1 MWYIAEPKSF
11 SCRKEP
17 STKDRNRMKTVPQ
30 KLSWLLVALA
40 FVVSGVSAQDRPPL
54 LQNIS
59 VGQPSP
65 TPLVLKTGST
75 NPSAAAPVVVRNPV
89 RTMFPALESIEIP
102 GDSGVLI
109 EDMSGKTVIESH
121 ADVPYNPASNVKIA
135 TAYAVLK
142 TFGPEF
148 RFATNIYTDG
158 TIDPTTGTLTG
169 NIYVSGKDPMFG
181 NQHAIAVANELNK
194 LGIHTVTGNLYVTD
208 NFSINYS
215 GSPAI
220 SAQALLNDLD
230 MTKRHANATKAWLD
244 YLAYSG
250 RVNQV
255 LATPSVTFTGQAYV
269 SGVPSSLKLLF

>member
-1 MWYIAEPKSF
+1 
-11 SCRKEP
+11 
-17 STKDRNRMKTVPQ
+17 MKTSTR
-30 KLSWLLVALA
+30 KLSWLLLALA
-40 FVVSGVSAQDRPPL
+40 FVFPLAAQDRPPL
-54 LQNIS
+54 LQTIA

-65 TPLVLKTGST
+65 TPLVQKTGSASST
-75 NPSAAAPVVVRNPV
+75 APVAVRNPV
-89 RTMFPALESIEIP
+89 RTMFPALESVAIP

-158 TIDPTTGTLTG
+158 TVDPTTGTLTG

-181 NQHAIAVANELNK
+181 NQHAIAVANELNR
-194 LGIHTVTGNLYVTD
+194 LGIHTVSGNLYVTD

-215 GSPAI
+215 SSPSN
-220 SAQALLNDLD
+220 SAQAFLNDLD
-230 MTKRHANATKAWLD
+230 MTKRLPSATKAWLD

-250 RVNQV
+250 KMAISAMNRDSAVG
-255 LATPSVTFTGQAYV
+255 P
-269 SGVPSSLKLLF
+269 